1 MEEEDL
7 DLDIFKDDIIE
18 NFYEISL
25 TKGEKLLIV
34 FNEENDFN
42 DYVCTIIDFISYND
56 IPYVSLKTEYDTIY
70 DLELNDNFYILKE
83 QKIHKIIDIEK
94 IIEFDLDEIDD
105 VINIQ
110 LTKDIYP
117 DIILDIEEREKK
129 DYVFTEIEKKEDFIS
144 ELINSM
150 NIYDNELLLKQLL
163 SMTDDII
170 EMINTKYDKIQ
181 LINFDKLP
189 NWFIPISNNIKRLYI
204 TEKDKDDKPI
214 SELNEEEIIETNYD
228 NLFIKKNNTLE
239 FNEQF
244 KHLDTNSEIEYTYN
258 QIINNIYNNN
268 YNPIQEYNYINGFLM
283 ENFNGEYYLDCLD
296 DNCMNIDGIIYN
308 VDNRRTRNELYYN
321 TIIKNNIEKVILYQK
336 ENINLNKFIILPNN
350 YNYFNTNIYY
360 NNSFTLGEKLLLNTI
375 TYSVHTNKEI
385 LNKIIKETNLSKY
398 DVSND
403 NKINHKDINLFNIKD
418 IITEE
423 QLDDILDKYLPKEF
437 DIFNNIDNYI
447 KNYIFNFTD
456 LIKLYYK
463 YNINI
468 TIIDNNFKN
477 KISKIITKNINRYKD
492 LFSKFKIDK
501 DLLKTERKLTI
512 SEKIFFIKNFI
523 DKQKVVLVKNTYIKK
538 LIDKFLREPKK
549 LEDPNFL
556 YTVND
561 NTKLLCKHYVFTANM
576 NEDKTNYDSF
586 INNYGTKSIDGCIYC
601 KYCNDFL
608 DFEKKSIYQG
618 FDEDNK
624 PVNSYASM
632 ENEDE
637 EDILKD
643 LSSKDKNTKF
653 LIEIISN
660 KVNVKLNDYDIKE
673 LIDLY
678 NIINNESLAIDRYE
692 NSNIMKEHYI
702 VKDDSNI
709 KNMKELKFHM
719 LNSNKLLFLFVTII
733 IYIQTSI
740 PQYNYKSNVNLN
752 LIDISTDKYKTINK
766 SSDII
771 SIQVI
776 DYLINRIKLLTNKY
790 RKNDYWK
797 TITKFI
803 DEQNIASIPSLR
815 EQFINTITHVISS
828 KYNKILEKI
837 KDYKNF
843 KDISSIVVI
852 KNYWST
858 YKPLPTNKNI
868 IEINNFINTNLNTK
882 QNKKIQIKKFD
893 RSLHL
898 ENISLVRKLNKKN
911 YTDIY
916 QLLNINISIIQNNY
930 PFIYLHNL
938 INTLYGIQPSNK
950 YFNNLVNRFLDSV
963 QNNDILRLFEK
974 YGWNKKT
981 NQFTRNIEFSKLKYL
996 IDEIISYYENKS
1008 NEKASITIY
1017 KHNIINNFNL
1027 ILLNGKSK
1035 RTYKYTSPQ
1044 LFINKPYDNIE
1055 NKQLIDR
1062 IFDKYCYDQ
1071 FDRVIIDYK
1080 KEFYPNFSMFLSNN
1094 TKIDKCFKKLQP
1106 SNKNLK
1112 KILNDIY
1119 NKNKLKLYSFNLE
1132 TDYKKNVYKSFIFY
1146 IENNRNILNNQNIN
1160 ELYNVII
1167 SHLETDKNI
1176 ISDIKNI
1183 FSKLYKDNKSI
1194 SDKISNYFKTT
1205 SNISEERKRNIN
1217 SKSGYNI
1224 KINLINKLLNNI
1236 CENASIITLK
1246 KYIKNVNLIISKI
1259 NFYKNLDTI
1268 TKLTQNVFHSI
1279 TPKNWNL
1286 TETNK
1291 EKLELFLSNN
1301 DFLLHNKIYIE
1312 KDTKKLDNGFYNYYQ
1327 SIEDMDIFYNFS
1339 KMYTN
1344 FIDIINY
1351 NNKTYLKENYI
1362 RVFLSNILLGLFNNI
1377 VDFCDNSDR
1386 AEEMISSILLDIII
1400 NMIQDYNDI
1409 RWINSID
1416 FDILE
1421 TNLSKQKEREK
1432 QNVINTLDIMTE
1444 ETRAIKTQ
1452 LQSAKIESYYR
1463 DSIKDNE
1470 KYINSETYTDNLDFE
1485 REEHINKLYNEFDS
1499 SDIFSETDNTTINP
1513 TDLTLDDERIVGYGT
1528 DKIEDSDAIDSVEY

>member
-1 MEEEDL
+1 MEEDL

-70 DLELNDNFYILKE
+70 DLELNDDFYILKE

-117 DIILDIEEREKK
+117 DIILDIEEKEKK
-129 DYVFTEIEKKEDFIS
+129 DYMYTEIEKKEDFIS
-144 ELINSM
+144 EVINSM
-150 NIYDNELLLKQLL
+150 NISDNELSLKKLLN
-163 SMTDDII
+163 MTDDII
-170 EMINTKYDKIQ
+170 EMINTKYDKVQ
-181 LINFDKLP
+181 LINFDRLP

-204 TEKDKDDKPI
+204 TDKDKDGEPI

-258 QIINNIYNNN
+258 QIINNIYDNN

-350 YNYFNTNIYY
+350 YNYFNTNIY
-360 NNSFTLGEKLLLNTI
+360 NNNNFTLGEKILLNTI

-418 IITEE
+418 IITKE
-423 QLDDILDKYLPKEF
+423 QLDDILDKYLPKEI
-437 DIFNNIDNYI
+437 DIFNNIDSYI

-463 YNINI
+463 YDINI
-468 TIIDNNFKN
+468 TTIDNNFKN

-501 DLLKTERKLTI
+501 DILKTEKKLTI

-556 YTVND
+556 YTIND

-586 INNYGTKSIDGCIYC
+586 INNYGTKPIDGCIYC

-653 LIEIISN
+653 LIELISN

-692 NSNIMKEHYI
+692 NSNIMKEQYI

-709 KNMKELKFHM
+709 KNMKELKFYM

-740 PQYNYKSNVNLN
+740 PQYNYKSNINLN

-803 DEQNIASIPSLR
+803 DEQNIPTVPSLR

-843 KDISSIVVI
+843 KDISSIVII

-868 IEINNFINTNLNTK
+868 IEINNFINVNLNTK

-893 RSLHL
+893 QSLHL

-930 PFIYLHNL
+930 SFIYLHTL
-938 INTLYGIQPSNK
+938 INTLHGIQPSNK
-950 YFNNLVNRFLDSV
+950 YFNNLVSRFLDSV

-974 YGWNKKT
+974 YGWNKQT
-981 NQFTRNIEFSKLKYL
+981 NQFIRNIEFSKLKYL
-996 IDEIISYYENKS
+996 IDEIIRYYENKS
-1008 NEKASITIY
+1008 EEKASITIY
-1017 KHNIINNFNL
+1017 KNNIINNFNL

-1035 RTYKYTSPQ
+1035 RTYEYTSPQ
-1044 LFINKPYDNIE
+1044 LFVNKPYDNIE
-1055 NKQLIDR
+1055 NKQVIDR

-1080 KEFYPNFSMFLSNN
+1080 KEFYPNFSMFLNNN

-1119 NKNKLKLYSFNLE
+1119 DKHKLKLYSFNLE
-1132 TDYKKNVYKSFIFY
+1132 TDYKKNVYQSLIYY

-1160 ELYNVII
+1160 ELYNVITLY
-1167 SHLETDKNI
+1167 LETDRNI
-1176 ISDIKNI
+1176 TSDIKNI

-1205 SNISEERKRNIN
+1205 SNIEEERKRNIN
-1217 SKSGYNI
+1217 SKSVYNI

-1246 KYIKNVNLIISKI
+1246 KYIKHVNLIISKI
-1259 NFYKNLDTI
+1259 YFYNNLDKI
-1268 TKLTQNVFHSI
+1268 TKITKNVFHTI

-1286 TETNK
+1286 SETNK
-1291 EKLELFLSNN
+1291 EKLESFLSNN

-1312 KDTKKLDNGFYNYYQ
+1312 KDTKKLDNGFYNYFKP
-1327 SIEDMDIFYNFS
+1327 IEDMDIFYNFS
-1339 KMYTN
+1339 KMYTS
-1344 FIDIINY
+1344 FIDVINY

-1377 VDFCDNSDR
+1377 VDFCDNSDKP
-1386 AEEMISSILLDIII
+1386 EEIISSILLDIII
-1400 NMIQDYNDI
+1400 NIIQDYNDI
-1409 RWINSID
+1409 RWINSIN

-1470 KYINSETYTDNLDFE
+1470 KYINSETYIENLDFE
-1485 REEHINKLYNEFDS
+1485 RETYLDKLYNDFDGS
-1499 SDIFSETDNTTINP
+1499 EIFSGTDNTDINP
-1513 TDLTLDDERIVGYGT
+1513 TDLTINDERIVGYGT